1 MHFPISRNAHSNPI
15 VNFEIGSRHIGKEN
29 SVEAFLYMQFT
40 IRHNTH
46 YRYSRPVE
54 FGPHWLRFHP
64 RDDGAQ
70 RVISHQLS
78 ITPTPL
84 GCSDHLDLEGNR
96 VSLVWFEEE
105 TDHFDIEVIMQ
116 VETLRRNAFDFIML
130 PEATML
136 PINHV
141 HDVICAQAY
150 LERIEPDDA
159 ITAFAAE
166 LSLAASRDTLCFLN
180 NLNRQLFTDFTH
192 IHRDTGEP
200 QSPAHTLQS
209 RRGACRDLAVLFVD
223 CCRSEGIAA
232 RFASGYQK
240 GDLQSERRHL
250 HAWPEVYLPGAGW
263 RGFDPTHGEAIA
275 DTHVT
280 IAAAAHSRD
289 TMPVSGNFK
298 GEGATST
305 LNYTIDIQVV
315 ED

>member
-1 MHFPISRNAHSNPI
+1 MH
-15 VNFEIGSRHIGKEN
+15 
-29 SVEAFLYMQFT
+29 FT

-46 YRYSRPVE
+46 YRYSSPVQ
-54 FGPHWLRFHP
+54 FGPHRLRFHP

-70 RVISHQLS
+70 RVTSHQLS
-78 ITPTPL
+78 ISPTPL
-84 GCSDHLDLEGNR
+84 GRNEYLDLEGNR
-96 VSLVWFEEE
+96 VTQVWFEEE
-105 TDHFDIEVIMQ
+105 TDHFDIEVTMQ
-116 VETLRRNAFDFIML
+116 VETLRRNALDFILM
-130 PEATML
+130 PEAVAL
-136 PINHV
+136 PINHE
-141 HDVICAQAY
+141 HDVICARAY

-159 ITAFAAE
+159 VTAFAAE
-166 LSLAASRDTLCFLN
+166 LSLAVNRDTLLFIN
-180 NLNRQLFTDFTH
+180 DLNRQLFADYLH
-192 IHRDTGEP
+192 IHRDTGAP

-209 RRGACRDLAVLFVD
+209 RSGACRDLAVLFVD

-289 TMPVSGNFK
+289 TMPVSGSFVGN
-298 GEGATST
+298 GSTST
-305 LNYTIDIQVV
+305 LNYTLDIQVQ

>member
-1 MHFPISRNAHSNPI
+1 M
-15 VNFEIGSRHIGKEN
+15 VN
-29 SVEAFLYMQFT
+29 SVEAFTHMQFI

-46 YRYSRPVE
+46 YRYSRPVQ
-54 FGPHWLRFHP
+54 FGPHRLRFHP

-70 RVISHQLS
+70 RVISHQLIMS
-78 ITPTPL
+78 PVPL
-84 GCSDHLDLEGNR
+84 GRNEHLDLEGNR
-96 VSLVWFEEE
+96 VTQVWFEEE
-105 TDHFDIEVIMQ
+105 IDHFDIEVTMQ
-116 VETLRRNAFDFIML
+116 VETVRRNPFDFLMM
-130 PEATML
+130 PEAAVL
-136 PINHV
+136 PISHA
-141 HDVICAQAY
+141 HDVICARAY

-159 ITAFAAE
+159 VTAFAAGH
-166 LSLAASRDTLCFLN
+166 SLAANRDTLRFLN
-180 NLNRQLFTDFTH
+180 NLNQQLFADFH
-192 IHRDTGEP
+192 HMHRDTGSP
-200 QSPAHTLQS
+200 QSPALTLES

-280 IAAAAHSRD
+280 IAAAAHPRD
-289 TMPVSGNFK
+289 TMPVSGSFK

-305 LNYTIDIQVV
+305 LDFSVDIQVV
-315 ED
+315 EE